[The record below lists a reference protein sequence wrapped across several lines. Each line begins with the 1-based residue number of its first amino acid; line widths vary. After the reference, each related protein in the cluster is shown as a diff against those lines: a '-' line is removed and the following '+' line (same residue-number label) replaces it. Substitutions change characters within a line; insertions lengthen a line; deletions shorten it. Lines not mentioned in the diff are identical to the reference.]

1 MRHALAL
8 RYGTLVVGLI
18 FLMAA
23 MPESVA
29 PSIQIADPWVRETSE
44 PRALLHVR
52 IANTDRRADRLL
64 RASTPIAKEVAIW
77 DEQGK
82 QNGGFRI
89 PGRAEFVI
97 GGDYPRI
104 ELIGLTGALHASASF
119 HLLLVFEQAGK
130 MTVDVTIQQ

>member
-8 RYGTLVVGLI
+8 RYGTVVVGLI
-18 FLMAA
+18 VLLAA
-23 MPESVA
+23 MPGSVA

-44 PRALLHVR
+44 ARALLHVR
-52 IANTDRRADRLL
+52 IANIDRRADRLL
-64 RASTPIAKEVAIW
+64 RASTPIAKQVAIW

-104 ELIGLTGALHASASF
+104 ELIGLTGALHASANF

-130 MTVDVTIQQ
+130 MTVDVAVQQ